1 MPDTPLY
8 DVTAVI
14 KTSTEVGG
22 DYYDFFQQDD
32 GSLYVVCGDATGH
45 GMTAG
50 MMVSITKAGLYGIP
64 AIPTDQITNRLN
76 RVIKNIELGTNRM
89 ALNVSYFKNG
99 EVQFTSAGMPPAY
112 HHISSTGQ
120 VKEILQVGLPL
131 GGIQGERYSQEEH
144 PFEPGDTMVFL
155 SDGLPEAENA
165 AGEMLGYEAVMDCIQ
180 NNKNEDPES
189 IKNILLDL
197 GDNWLN
203 GVPLQDDITI
213 VVVKKT

>member
-1 MPDTPLY
+1 
-8 DVTAVI
+8 
-14 KTSTEVGG
+14 
-22 DYYDFFQQDD
+22 
-32 GSLYVVCGDATGH
+32 
-45 GMTAG
+45 
-50 MMVSITKAGLYGIP
+50 
-64 AIPTDQITNRLN
+64 
-76 RVIKNIELGTNRM
+76 
-89 ALNVSYFKNG
+89 
-99 EVQFTSAGMPPAY
+99 MPPAY
-112 HHISSTGQ
+112 HCSSTSEQ

-144 PFEPGDTMVFL
+144 PFESGDTMVFL

-189 IKNILLDL
+189 IKNTLLDL
-197 GDNWLN
+197 GDHWLN